1 MIRFPKPGEPNPWD
15 FPPIPGKPKP
25 NGGGWLDRIK
35 DLIDIFKK

>member
-1 MIRFPKPGEPNPWD
+1 MIRCPKPDERKPWD

-25 NGGGWLDRIK
+25 NSGGLIDVIK